1 MRHLVSVCL
10 AATLLAS
17 GAAASAD
24 VERAWENYHKLISG
38 TRQLAELTP
47 IEVREL
53 IELDRQLRGERT
65 DKRTPRQK
73 CIDEEIDNL
82 NVEPSRLALRTID
95 LKCSQR

>member
-1 MRHLVSVCL
+1 VRHLISACL
-10 AATLLAS
+10 AAILLAS
-17 GAAASAD
+17 GGAATAN
-24 VERAWENYHKLISG
+24 VERAWANYHKLITG

-47 IEVREL
+47 VEVREL
-53 IELDRQLRGERT
+53 IELDRQLRGEGT

-82 NVEPSRLALRTID
+82 DVEPSRLALRTID